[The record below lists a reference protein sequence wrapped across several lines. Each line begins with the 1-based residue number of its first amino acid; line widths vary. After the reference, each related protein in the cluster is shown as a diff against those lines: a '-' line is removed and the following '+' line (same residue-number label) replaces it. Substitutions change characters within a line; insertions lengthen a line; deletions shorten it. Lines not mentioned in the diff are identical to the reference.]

1 VATPEPIPSLTG
13 RITVPVL
20 TCFDNN
26 YVIPASVAFRSLVE
40 HAERSHHYL
49 IHVLHSDISP
59 VNQQRLAET
68 IAEFGNAEI
77 RFMDMQG
84 VLQDLFHVTRA
95 KNHYSK
101 EMFYKLL
108 APSIFPQH
116 DKMLV
121 TDVDVVFLGDVSRD
135 YLEFDIRADIYL
147 AGSLGLVRR
156 DSWVDRFK
164 RNYEAAFTP
173 DEIARLRIGA
183 NYYVA
188 NLAKMR
194 RDSLEEQFR
203 ECAWANAHR
212 VVQPEQD
219 VLNLI
224 CHPKIRI
231 LPVDSMVCTYSY
243 DFYRTDQDLAE
254 DLTYPADEVKR
265 ALDHPVQL
273 HYAGGAKP
281 WNRPDS
287 PKSEVWFEILARTP
301 FLRDQL
307 VAMSRKL
314 NEDEEHRKLI
324 TQLRQGIEARDATI
338 VQLREEIEARGAS
351 IEGLKADISAV
362 RQSTSW
368 KLTAP
373 LRLTIHLFR
382 LGIAAAALRNKNFVS
397 KRV

>member
-1 VATPEPIPSLTG
+1 VATPELIQSLTG

-26 YVIPASVAFRSLVE
+26 FVIPASVAFRSLVE
-40 HAERSHHYL
+40 HAERSHHYV
-49 IHVLHSDISP
+49 IHVLHSDISL
-59 VNQQRLAET
+59 VNQRRLGET
-68 IAEFGNAEI
+68 IAEFSNAEI

-84 VLQDLFHVTRA
+84 MLQDLFDATRT
-95 KNHYSK
+95 KGHYSK

-121 TDVDVVFLGDVSRD
+121 TDVDVAFLGDVSRD
-135 YLEFDIRADIYL
+135 YLDFDIRADIYL
-147 AGSLGLVRR
+147 AGSEGLVRR
-156 DSWVDRFK
+156 DSWVSRFK
-164 RNYEAAFTP
+164 RAYDATFTS
-173 DEIARLRIGA
+173 DEVARLRIGA
-183 NYYVA
+183 GYYVA

-194 RDSLEEQFR
+194 EDSLEKRFLEF
-203 ECAWANAHR
+203 AWANTHR
-212 VVQPEQD
+212 LVQPEQD

-231 LPVDSMVCTYSY
+231 LPADSMVCTYSY

-273 HYAGGAKP
+273 HYAGSAKP
-281 WNRPDS
+281 WNRSDC

-301 FLRDQL
+301 FLRDQF
-307 VAMSRKL
+307 VAMSRKR
-314 NEDEEHRKLI
+314 NEHEEHRELI
-324 TQLRQGIEARDATI
+324 AQLRQGIEARDACI
-338 VQLREEIEARGAS
+338 VQLREEIETRGAR
-351 IEGLKADISAV
+351 IKGLKAEISAV

-373 LRLTIHLFR
+373 LRSTFHLFR
-382 LGIAAAALRNKNFVS
+382 LGITAAALRK
-397 KRV
+397 